1 MNTQRLVVLGLAL
14 VAACG
19 AAFLVRSMLGGG
31 TPAVQASPAPPAVA
45 MSEVLVASAN
55 LQPGQALSPDQVR
68 WDKWPTASVDRNFI
82 THASAGSI
90 ENAVKGTVVRNPI
103 AEGQPIANT
112 AIVHADAAGFLAAM
126 INPGMRAVS
135 ITISADSGAG
145 GFVLPNDRV
154 DIILTQK
161 LDGTPPRARASTIL
175 QDVRV
180 LAVDQTY
187 QQEKDTKT
195 VLAKTAT
202 LELTPAQA
210 EMVAKAQT
218 TGALSLSLRA
228 LGDSQ
233 AVAQNA
239 LAPRSGT
246 ESGDSVDI
254 IRYGVSAGSGGQAQ
268 GRPQ

>member
-14 VAACG
+14 VAAGG
-19 AAFLVRSMLGGG
+19 AALLVRAMLGGG
-31 TPAVQASPAPPAVA
+31 TPAVEAKPSPQVA
-45 MSEVLVASAN
+45 MSEVLVAAAN

-68 WDKWPTASVDRNFI
+68 WEKWPASSVDRNFI
-82 THASAGSI
+82 THSAAGSI
-90 ENAVKGTVVRNPI
+90 ENAVKGTVVRSPI
-103 AEGQPIANT
+103 AEGQPVANT

-145 GFVLPNDRV
+145 GFILPNDRV

-161 LDGTPPRARASTIL
+161 LDGNPPRARASTIL

-180 LAVDQTY
+180 LAVDQTF

-210 EMVAKAQT
+210 EQVSKAQT
-218 TGALSLSLRA
+218 IGALSLSLRS

-233 AVAQNA
+233 AVAANTGA
-239 LAPRSGT
+239 SASG
-246 ESGDSVDI
+246 SGDSVSV
-254 IRYGVSAGSGGQAQ
+254 IRYGVAAGGGTQ